1 MGTGAATGA
10 SGFRFLGTVV
20 GAFSHSRAVASGF
33 GFYGAAMSVY
43 SHFVARGHDVV
54 YPKDMSMMIGL
65 GTREKQPA
73 AGEQPTTNPR
83 RQNIG
88 PL

>member
-1 MGTGAATGA
+1 
-10 SGFRFLGTVV
+10 V
-20 GAFSHSRAVASGF
+20 GAFAHSRVVASGF

-43 SHFVARGHDVV
+43 SHFLARGRDVV

-65 GTREKQPA
+65 GTREKQPL
-73 AGEQPTTNPR
+73 AGAEPANNPYR
-83 RQNIG
+83 RKIG